1 MGEQKPPIRIPYKS
15 LSSEAFIGII
25 EEFILREGTD
35 YGTPILTLEE
45 KVARVKAQIDK
56 GYAAIVF
63 DPNTE
68 SCTLLKKDE
77 FKRLGVKDEL

>member
-1 MGEQKPPIRIPYKS
+1 MDEQKPPLKIPYKS
-15 LSSEAFIGII
+15 LSSEAFIGIM

-35 YGTPILTLEE
+35 YGMQVPTLEE

-56 GYAAIVF
+56 GYAAIIF

-77 FKRLGVKDEL
+77 FKRLGV